1 MSGAADP
8 VDGGGLLHLKHAYN
22 LSDEATCECW
32 RENCYWQYSTGE
44 VYFQTRLPCDPS
56 PFTHW
61 RQRLGEAGME
71 ELLAHRLRALAGR
84 ALVPYES
91 ALVFPENCAEIISF
105 EQSNPITSLKKI
117 REIKFFR
124 DDSLSVFGLMLK

>member
-1 MSGAADP
+1 LSGAADP
-8 VDGGGLLHLKHAYN
+8 VDGGALLHLKHAYN

-61 RQRLGEAGME
+61 RQKLGEAGIE
-71 ELLAHRLRALAGR
+71 ELLSRTVEAAKAMRDVAIKEVGRVIIDSTAQEKAIAYSTYIQLLEIARRKLVTLAL
-84 ALVPYES
+84 
-91 ALVFPENCAEIISF
+91 
-105 EQSNPITSLKKI
+105 
-117 REIKFFR
+117 
-124 DDSLSVFGLMLK
+124 

>member
-1 MSGAADP
+1 M
-8 VDGGGLLHLKHAYN
+8 HLKHAYN

-61 RQRLGEAGME
+61 RQKLGEAGIE
-71 ELLAHRLRALAGR
+71 ELLSRTVEAAKAMRDVAIKEVGRVIIDSTAQEKAIAYSTYIQLLEIARRKLVTLAL
-84 ALVPYES
+84 
-91 ALVFPENCAEIISF
+91 
-105 EQSNPITSLKKI
+105 
-117 REIKFFR
+117 
-124 DDSLSVFGLMLK
+124 